1 MYLRK
6 ISRKYKDKQYDYWA
20 LVESCPTARGSR
32 QRVVAYLGE
41 LPEEVRL
48 GVRQVAAPDAAA
60 QQGALF
66 ERPKP
71 QWVEVDFAGIR
82 VERCRKFGGPWLGLQ
97 LIRTLG
103 LDEFLARELPQGQ
116 EQIPWALMALVLVL
130 ARLCDPSSELHLAE
144 HGYEELA
151 LEDLLGVPADKVNE
165 DRLYRAL
172 DQLLPRKEALEQH
185 LRDRLGELFGL
196 EYDLLLYDVTSTYFE
211 GEAKANAQAQR
222 GYSRDHR
229 PDCKQV
235 CLALVVRRCGM
246 PVGYEL
252 VAGNRTDVTTVTEIV
267 ETMEK
272 RYGKADRIWVMDRG
286 MVSEANLK
294 WRREGDRRYVVGT
307 PKGQLKQFERELL
320 EEHWDT
326 VREGIDVK
334 LCPRP
339 DGVETFVLCRSDQ
352 RREKERAIHQR
363 FEQRLETEL
372 EKLAKSCRQQPQDP
386 LRLAQRVG
394 RLLGQSTRA
403 AGLFKV
409 ELGQEAAG
417 GATLTWSKRP
427 ERQRWHELA
436 EGCYLLRSNVT
447 DWTAVEFWTT
457 YVLADRCPRAH
468 RG

>member
-6 ISRKYKDKQYDYWA
+6 ISRKYKDKRYDYWA
-20 LVESCPTARGSR
+20 LVESVSTARGSR
-32 QRVVAYLGE
+32 QKVMAYLGE

-185 LRDRLGELFGL
+185 LKERLGELFDL
-196 EYDLLLYDVTSTYFE
+196 DYDLLRKLCEFEYDLTSTYFE
-211 GEAKANAQAQR
+211 GEAKRNPKAQR
-222 GYSRDHR
+222 GHSRDQR

-235 CLALVVRRCGM
+235 CIA
-246 PVGYEL
+246 
-252 VAGNRTDVTTVTEIV
+252 
-267 ETMEK
+267 
-272 RYGKADRIWVMDRG
+272 
-286 MVSEANLK
+286 AN
-294 WRREGDRRYVVGT
+294 
-307 PKGQLKQFERELL
+307 
-320 EEHWDT
+320 
-326 VREGIDVK
+326 
-334 LCPRP
+334 
-339 DGVETFVLCRSDQ
+339 S
-352 RREKERAIHQR
+352 A
-363 FEQRLETEL
+363 
-372 EKLAKSCRQQPQDP
+372 S
-386 LRLAQRVG
+386 
-394 RLLGQSTRA
+394 S
-403 AGLFKV
+403 
-409 ELGQEAAG
+409 
-417 GATLTWSKRP
+417 
-427 ERQRWHELA
+427 RW
-436 EGCYLLRSNVT
+436 
-447 DWTAVEFWTT
+447 
-457 YVLADRCPRAH
+457 
-468 RG
+468 